1 MRDRERTIGRRNRT
15 YAPKTSVIFS
25 SGTKERRKGREKDT
39 SPHRNLFSTGDS
51 GAIGGWKKSEPSSR
65 LGIDDPWKSGHKRS
79 VRSQSFETNLIL
91 GSVGGSLAPNPTPLF
106 CSPLRFH
113 WDDDE
118 ETREPSISFTD
129 ARFTEKKKKRAKFQ
143 IFPFVHSPKIPHDV
157 PRVFPVRHATRSRYL
172 SPRFQR
178 YSISRD
184 SKFRLSSLH
193 EFPFYRIYECS

>member
-91 GSVGGSLAPNPTPLF
+91 GSVGGSLAPNPTPLLLATSF
-106 CSPLRFH
+106 PLGRRRGDEGTVHLVYRRAVYGKKKKKGQISNFPIRPLPKNSPRCSARVSRT
-113 WDDDE
+113 
-118 ETREPSISFTD
+118 TRDAFALFVPSISTLLH
-129 ARFTEKKKKRAKFQ
+129 
-143 IFPFVHSPKIPHDV
+143 FP
-157 PRVFPVRHATRSRYL
+157 R
-172 SPRFQR
+172 
-178 YSISRD
+178 
-184 SKFRLSSLH
+184 
-193 EFPFYRIYECS
+193 